1 MRYHTCVESGRHRLA
16 WIKAFFA
23 RVVLLIL
30 VMAGAVCVQ
39 PAHGQAYPSKPIRV
53 LLPYAAGGVSDVLV
67 RGVNEMVSEALGQTI
82 LIDNRPGASSQI
94 ALLACAKAAPDGYTL
109 CLTSGEGMS
118 FGPFLFSSLPYDTER
133 DFAPIT
139 NLVKTQ
145 GSIVANKD
153 APFNSMKELIAY
165 AKDKPGVLNAGSW
178 GVASLAHIYLEWIK
192 NQTGAD
198 LVHVPYKGGG
208 GPLIIAMVAGHV
220 HVSYFA
226 IGQILVQIRA
236 GKVKAIAVTTPQ
248 RSRYFPNVP
257 TLAEDGLDPGIT
269 TWFGLFAPAR
279 TPRPI
284 IDRLN
289 AEYVKALRN
298 PAYHDRVLEPQAF
311 DAAGSSPAEFVEFLK
326 ADRSYAS
333 RVVKLVGL
341 RPETADAAAKTPPAP
356 ATVKPGP

>member
-1 MRYHTCVESGRHRLA
+1 MRDHAFAESGCHRLA
-16 WIKAFFA
+16 WTGPLMHRVAF
-23 RVVLLIL
+23 L
-30 VMAGAVCVQ
+30 VFMLSGALCVQ
-39 PAHGQAYPSKPIRV
+39 PAYGQAYPSKPLRV
-53 LLPYAAGGVSDVLV
+53 ILPYAAGGVSDVLV
-67 RGVNEMVSEALGQTI
+67 RGVNEMVSEALGQPV

-165 AKDKPGVLNAGSW
+165 AKGKPGVLNAGSW
-178 GVASLAHIYLEWIK
+178 GVASLAHIYLEWIT

-208 GPLIIAMVAGHV
+208 GPLIMAMVAGHV

-279 TPRPI
+279 TPKPI

-298 PAYHDRVLEPQAF
+298 PGYQARVLDVQAF
-311 DAAGSSPAEFVEFLK
+311 DAAGSSPAEFAEFLK
-326 ADRSYAS
+326 VDRSYAG
-333 RVVKLVGL
+333 RVVKLIGL
-341 RPETADAAAKTPPAP
+341 RPETVDAASKAP
-356 ATVKPGP
+356 AGPAAVKPGP